1 MNSHSYTIIV
11 KEKIMGCEIENCI
24 YHSGKYNKVLPTE
37 IEYDALSN
45 LYKVMGDKTRLKIV
59 FCLFEKACCVQEISH
74 MLNLSQSLISHQLI
88 VLKQNKIVSNR
99 REKNRIYYSL
109 ADNHIK
115 LLLGLAREHID
126 EL

>member
-1 MNSHSYTIIV
+1 
-11 KEKIMGCEIENCI
+11 MGCEIENCI
-24 YHSGKYNKVLPTE
+24 YHSGKYNKMFPTE
-37 IEYDALSN
+37 DEYNALSN

-74 MLNLSQSLISHQLI
+74 MLKLSQSLISHQLK
-88 VLKQNKIVSNR
+88 VLKENKIVANR
-99 REKNRIYYSL
+99 REKNKIYYML